1 MQHQNSNSGIQL
13 TFNSLAEEKIK
24 ELQAIIDGITEP
36 LILIDPNFDIK
47 RANQATLGFTNE
59 EGEQRLCAAKV
70 AAENHVRRP
79 PGPKCAGAGRSRR
92 DGSLQI

>member
-59 EGEQRLCAAKV
+59 ESYKDLIK
-70 AAENHVRRP
+70 N
-79 PGPKCAGAGRSRR
+79 KCY
-92 DGSLQI
+92 